1 LRDILSMCGSLP
13 PTLNLR
19 MEGATMQK
27 RLAILLAAYVLVF
40 AGCNTMEGMGEDME
54 FAGAAIEDEAADDVD
69 QDDE

>member
-1 LRDILSMCGSLP
+1 
-13 PTLNLR
+13 

-40 AGCNTMEGMGEDME
+40 AGCNTTEGMGEDMK